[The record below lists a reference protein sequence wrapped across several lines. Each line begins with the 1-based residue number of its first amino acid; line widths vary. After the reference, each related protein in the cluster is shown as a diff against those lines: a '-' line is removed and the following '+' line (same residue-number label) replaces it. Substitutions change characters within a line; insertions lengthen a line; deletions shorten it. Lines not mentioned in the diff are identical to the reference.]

1 MMRRQLLM
9 SAAWSSQVTQIG
21 YNQKTLMLLHFAC
34 QQAALW
40 FLQAMMRNSAGSASS
55 ANLEGL
61 LRESSAVKEEVI
73 DRAPPPD
80 PNRQDIVLPPKA
92 SLKPSH
98 LVSDW
103 QRWSC
108 VAQELGGKNTRQQ
121 LMQVGSIGVVILLR
135 TMLQVPHSSHCSC
148 RCFLYT
154 TCCLKKLKKELLTP
168 KN

>member
-1 MMRRQLLM
+1 
-9 SAAWSSQVTQIG
+9 
-21 YNQKTLMLLHFAC
+21 
-34 QQAALW
+34 
-40 FLQAMMRNSAGSASS
+40 MRNSAGSAGS

-61 LRESSAVKEEVI
+61 LRESSAVREEVI

-103 QRWSC
+103 HRWSC

-121 LMQVGSIGVVILLR
+121 VMQVGSIGVVILLR
-135 TMLQVPHSSHCSC
+135 TMLQVLQLACLLTHPHSTHSLTRPPTHS
-148 RCFLYT
+148 T
-154 TCCLKKLKKELLTP
+154 HSNLLAILCYRVLMLVAALSTNWQSTP
-168 KN
+168 WWSAFAVQAVGDIVLPTN